1 MDRSRTLKTLRAAA
15 AALALLATTAHAQT
29 TYSSTLPTMQG
40 YTLTSWTPFT
50 FTNTPNTTGGATLT
64 FSWLACYQGG
74 FGTTGIEVELRTG
87 ASTYVPVYDESGGT
101 LSCSHQPRTA
111 TITPTQMQQALLY
124 GGGTSV
130 QLRVRINDACQ
141 PGVGC
146 SFYNDPVLS
155 DLTLSYT
162 VSAANFTSPDATKC
176 PGEVVQFTDL
186 SINAPTSHAWSFPGG
201 TPATS
206 TLPNP
211 AVQYA
216 TPGQYD
222 VSLTVVT
229 GDGESTVTRA
239 AFVTI
244 HPLPTASAGA
254 DQFLCEGASVNLQA
268 DGGSTYQWT
277 PVTGLGTPD
286 AATTTAAPTQ
296 TTTYTVLVTSAQGC
310 QSSDQVVVNVVPEPA
325 PVVDSGTGTL
335 CAGDTLALSATGAT
349 FYTWAPNL
357 FISGTAGSAVEVWPT
372 ADQSW
377 TVTGTDAFGCT
388 GQSTVTITVV
398 PPPATPTITWG
409 DMVLGT
415 DEATAYQWYLDGAE
429 LPNGNTQTVEP
440 IGNGTYTVTIT
451 DANGCTATSAPYFFG
466 STGVNDARTTHIT
479 VVPQPASEVLQV
491 RGALPGTRYR
501 LLDAQGRIVAEGSI
515 NNPAQEIDARH
526 LAAGMHTLLL
536 TTPEGTERLRVIIGR

>member
-1 MDRSRTLKTLRAAA
+1 MLKTLRLAIV
-15 AALALLATTAHAQT
+15 ALALCATTVQAQT
-29 TYSSTLPTMQG
+29 TYTSTLPTMQG
-40 YTLTSWTPFT
+40 YTLTSWTAFT
-50 FTNTPNTTGGATLT
+50 FTNTPSTTGGATLT

-74 FGTTGIEVELRTG
+74 FGTTGIQIDLRTG
-87 ASTYVPVYDESGGT
+87 ASTYVTVYNETGGT
-101 LSCSHQPRTA
+101 ISCSGQVRTA
-111 TITPTQMQQALLY
+111 TITATQLQQALLY
-124 GGGTSV
+124 GGGTTV
-130 QLRVRINDACQ
+130 QGRVRINDACQ

-146 SFYNDPVLS
+146 SFSNDPVLS
-155 DLTLSYT
+155 NFTLNYT
-162 VSAANFTSPDATKC
+162 VSAANFSSPDASKC

-186 SINAPTSHAWSFPGG
+186 SINAPTSYTWSFPGG

-211 AVQYA
+211 AVQYS

-229 GDGESTVTRA
+229 TDGESSVTLTD
-239 AFVTI
+239 FVTI

-254 DQFLCEGASVNLQA
+254 DQNLCEGGSVNLQA
-268 DGGSTYQWT
+268 SGGSTYQWT
-277 PVTGLGTPD
+277 PATGLGTPD
-286 AATTTAAPTQ
+286 AATTSAAPTQ

-325 PVVDSGTGTL
+325 PVVDSGSGTL
-335 CAGDTLALSATGAT
+335 CAGDTLELSATGAT

-388 GQSTVTITVV
+388 GQSTVNITVV
-398 PPPATPTITWG
+398 PPPATPVITWG
-409 DMVLGT
+409 DMVLST
-415 DEATAYQWYLDGAE
+415 EEAAAHQWYLDGAP
-429 LPNGNTQTVEP
+429 LPDATERTLEP
-440 IGNGTYTVTIT
+440 IANGTYTVTVT

-466 STGVNDARTTHIT
+466 STGVNDAQSARIT
-479 VVPQPASEVLQV
+479 MVPQPASDVLQV
-491 RGALPGTRYR
+491 RGALAGTRFR
-501 LLDAQGRIVAEGSI
+501 LLDAQGRTVADGRIGSSLQDIVV
-515 NNPAQEIDARH
+515 RH

-536 TTPEGTERLRVIIGR
+536 TMPEGMVRLRVMIAR